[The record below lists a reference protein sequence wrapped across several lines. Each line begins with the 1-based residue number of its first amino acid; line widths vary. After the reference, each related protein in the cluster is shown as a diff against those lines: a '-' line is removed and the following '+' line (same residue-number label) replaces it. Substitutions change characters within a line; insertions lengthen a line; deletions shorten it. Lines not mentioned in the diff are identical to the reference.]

1 MAVTRSHKP
10 KSGSPTPAAPVVTAP
25 ATTSKNAQKAK
36 SKAKAEKKTAATTGP
51 KPAKVQKKKKKKIP
65 KRKGPKSASKEPSP
79 EAPPPATPK
88 STSKAAP
95 EGSPQ
100 AIAEAALEEISNSEA
115 VLNPHDLT
123 AELMEEMGLTYA
135 DIFSLHNAHASS
147 TTQAESM
154 PPPRQPFLKT
164 VSPRNRDGKV
174 LPKGFWY
181 NPYLLPEHLEN
192 GPPFGAHS
200 TSPKPTPPPAGPP
213 TAAPAEFPHGGGR
226 SFWNYRSPLT
236 PQSEST
242 PQPTTWSS
250 PVTPQPTTWSSP
262 VTPQPTTWA
271 SPITPSFGA
280 QRSATPKSSPVK
292 RVFFGFPRRPSSA
305 VPQPADKLSPRGVQA
320 GKVLLGV
327 VEAAATSPPVDY
339 AFAHPF
345 ANPFED
351 FDFSGPY
358 AENVEQRN
366 PFIMNSPDNNHAKT
380 KGPPKSPTTI
390 IRGIVN
396 QVEQQQ
402 QHDEAEAEAEEVE
415 EEERP
420 ESPPVEVNNAQVFK
434 RPTVADLRRERAFLH
449 KELEGWVAS
458 LQFAR
463 QGFEAVIKE
472 IETSVGRLHFARQEF
487 EAVIKEVETRMGVLK
502 AVDRMQAPL
511 RKAPLGGGRGRGKGR

>member
-1 MAVTRSHKP
+1 
-10 KSGSPTPAAPVVTAP
+10 
-25 ATTSKNAQKAK
+25 
-36 SKAKAEKKTAATTGP
+36 
-51 KPAKVQKKKKKKIP
+51 
-65 KRKGPKSASKEPSP
+65 
-79 EAPPPATPK
+79 
-88 STSKAAP
+88 
-95 EGSPQ
+95 
-100 AIAEAALEEISNSEA
+100 
-115 VLNPHDLT
+115 
-123 AELMEEMGLTYA
+123 MGLTYA

-164 VSPRNRDGKV
+164 VSPRNREGKV

-181 NPYLLPEHLEN
+181 NPYLFPEHWET

-200 TSPKPTPPPAGPP
+200 TGPKPTPPPAGPP
-213 TAAPAEFPHGGGR
+213 TAAPAEFPHGGRR

-236 PQSEST
+236 PQSE
-242 PQPTTWSS
+242 P
-250 PVTPQPTTWSSP
+250 TPQPTTWSSP

-292 RVFFGFPRRPSSA
+292 RVFFGSPRRPSSA
-305 VPQPADKLSPRGVQA
+305 VPPPADKLSPRGVQA

-339 AFAHPF
+339 AFANPF

-358 AENVEQRN
+358 AANVERPN
-366 PFIMNSPDNNHAKT
+366 PFIMNPPDNNDAKT
-380 KGPPKSPTTI
+380 KGPAKSPTTI
-390 IRGIVN
+390 VRGIVK
-396 QVEQQQ
+396 QVVQQQQQ

-415 EEERP
+415 EERP
-420 ESPPVEVNNAQVFK
+420 ESPLVEVNNAQVFK
-434 RPTVADLRRERAFLH
+434 RPTVADLRRERAFLYT
-449 KELEGWVAS
+449 ELEGWVAS

-472 IETSVGRLHFARQEF
+472 IETRVGSLHFARQEF
-487 EAVIKEVETRMGVLK
+487 EAVITEIETRMGILK
-502 AVDRMQAPL
+502 AVNRMQAPL
-511 RKAPLGGGRGRGKGR
+511 RKAPLWGGRGRGKGR